1 MELQHSSIVVV
12 ILRDDFIHNYSHFHR
27 QKTRCREIPLQY
39 HLREQSGKYHKL
51 YVLNVACRLQKKKKT
66 TTEDVNSPESL
77 WSVFSLHSSFSAAS
91 SVENKKTWSIQ
102 NVSNCSFYTE
112 EHEDQERTN
121 KTMFGTTPINHG
133 EINSEKWRYY
143 SCRWLY
149 SDWIWSHRLG
159 TVVSAATWQPI
170 NMEAG
175 WSRKWGQSRRLPKT
189 KQSVSEAYATSC
201 LPDPSVSTQAEYSQ
215 KKRERKK
222 KQWGWRERTITEL
235 SGFRVLP
242 SAGGREWRRRERK
255 HKTPAVVHLPSC
267 SPPARPYL
275 PCYQRYCSPCGRTVM
290 QPGQAKVNK

>member
-1 MELQHSSIVVV
+1 MPGNSPSVSPAWTKWQVPQIVC
-12 ILRDDFIHNYSHFHR
+12 LHR
-27 QKTRCREIPLQY
+27 GVSTAE
-39 HLREQSGKYHKL
+39 E
-51 YVLNVACRLQKKKKT
+51 KKT

-112 EHEDQERTN
+112 EHEDQEKTK
-121 KTMFGTTPINHG
+121 KTMFGTTPINHS
-133 EINSEKWRYY
+133 EINSEKWRY
-143 SCRWLY
+143 SCCRWLY

-215 KKRERKK
+215 KKEKERKN
-222 KQWGWRERTITEL
+222 
-235 SGFRVLP
+235 SGGGG
-242 SAGGREWRRRERK
+242 SAQSRNCLAFGFYPPLGGGSGGGEKGNTRLLLLCTCPHARLLLALISPVISDTAAHVGATW
-255 HKTPAVVHLPSC
+255 C
-267 SPPARPYL
+267 SQDKP
-275 PCYQRYCSPCGRTVM
+275 M
-290 QPGQAKVNK
+290 